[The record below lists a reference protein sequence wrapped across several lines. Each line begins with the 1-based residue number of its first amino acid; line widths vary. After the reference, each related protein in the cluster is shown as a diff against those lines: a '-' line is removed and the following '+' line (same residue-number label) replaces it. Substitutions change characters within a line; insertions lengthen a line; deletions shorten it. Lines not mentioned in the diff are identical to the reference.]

1 MKNVTIVNKK
11 TRFNCQ
17 EEASMVILKI
27 KQKHIAFHTPICIES
42 IKNIKRVLHLRS
54 ETNLVYFNI

>member
-1 MKNVTIVNKK
+1 
-11 TRFNCQ
+11 
-17 EEASMVILKI
+17 MVILKI

-42 IKNIKRVLHLRS
+42 IKNIKRVFHLKS